1 MTAAL
6 DETFVDF
13 GGSFVWDMQHVSV
26 PLYCFY
32 VFVEFYIF

>member
-13 GGSFVWDMQHVSV
+13 GGSFVWDMRHVSV
-26 PLYCFY
+26 LFLC
-32 VFVEFYIF
+32 IC